1 MSLDICRP
9 AKSKWDLFVNVL
21 FVVRLEAQ
29 SRWEV
34 SRSFSPCQSSSGFH
48 GRRGEVTA
56 MEFRTSLPTALPHS
70 WLYSLTMISRY
81 NLSNRM
87 PGDYWP
93 NLRSLGSEKVGEVTL
108 CVSHVGESSRVIHTT
123 HFWTLKPKT
132 TVDHFSFT
140 SKDLLRYQL
149 TIRHINGRKVFIHL
163 LLLCTQGESQ
173 NNYQY
178 PSGAHMLI
186 YATSEGKGGRKCGWF

>member
-1 MSLDICRP
+1 MRSIFCVEMFIEEARMVKISVRLNHHEMSLDICRP

-34 SRSFSPCQSSSGFH
+34 SRSFSSCQSSSGFH
-48 GRRGEVTA
+48 GRRGDVIA

-70 WLYSLTMISRY
+70 WLYSLTMISRHS
-81 NLSNRM
+81 LSNRM

-93 NLRSLGSEKVGEVTL
+93 NLCSLGSEKVGEVTL
-108 CVSHVGESSRVIHTT
+108 CVYHVGESSRVIHTT

-140 SKDLLRYQL
+140 LKRFAEIS
-149 TIRHINGRKVFIHL
+149 
-163 LLLCTQGESQ
+163 
-173 NNYQY
+173 
-178 PSGAHMLI
+178 AHNK
-186 YATSEGKGGRKCGWF
+186 AH